1 MKLLYSTSF
10 FLREIKVILE
20 SKVLKVKLE
29 SRALQVLRVLLVLQ
43 LQLQLVA

>member
-1 MKLLYSTSF
+1 MKLPYSTSF
-10 FLREIKVILE
+10 FLREIKAILE